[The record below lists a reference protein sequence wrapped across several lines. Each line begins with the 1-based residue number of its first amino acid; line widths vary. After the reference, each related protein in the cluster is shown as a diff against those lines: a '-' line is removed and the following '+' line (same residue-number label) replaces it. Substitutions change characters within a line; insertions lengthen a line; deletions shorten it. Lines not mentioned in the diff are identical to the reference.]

1 MKPEYLM
8 LAQTFKP
15 AKVSVA
21 GWFASEK
28 LDGVRAYW
36 DGGLSR
42 GLLASEVPYAN
53 TIKDHRLKH
62 KVVAT
67 GLWSRTGKVIYA
79 PAYWLDQ
86 LPPIPLD
93 GELWLGPHSFQELT
107 SIVSTKD
114 GSKDKEWNRVKYM
127 VFDSPSYLKM
137 LKPRKIKIRDYEF
150 EVKPSFD
157 SNITGW
163 YFDRRNQVDLD
174 LSHIGAT
181 RTFESIQN
189 WLKPRLDG
197 KRARHVPHCQ
207 LPLTH
212 QAALDTLDELLI
224 QLLAAGSEGVML
236 RKPSSQWLPERSHF
250 LLKHKPWEDDEAVLT
265 GFTSGRET
273 TKGSKLLGMIG
284 ALIVEYKGK
293 RLELSGLTDKERCFT
308 YKESIDYA
316 IDNPGKD
323 MPPTTQ
329 GVHFTIG
336 QTITFKYRELSDDG
350 VPLKAGYFRKQVIL

>member
-15 AKVSVA
+15 ARVSVA

-28 LDGVRAYW
+28 LDGIRAYW

-42 GLLASEVPYAN
+42 GLPASEVPYAN
-53 TIKDHRLKH
+53 TVKDHRLKH
-62 KVVAT
+62 EVIAT

-93 GELWLGPHSFQELT
+93 GELWLGPRSFQELT

-114 GSKDKEWNRVKYM
+114 GSKDKEWDRVTQM
-127 VFDSPSYLKM
+127 VFESPPYMQM
-137 LKPRKIKIRDYEF
+137 LKPRKVKVRDYEF
-150 EVKPSFD
+150 EIKSPFMDVMRWARDRALTTGLPIKSSSVK
-157 SNITGW
+157 W
-163 YFDRRNQVDLD
+163 
-174 LSHIGAT
+174 
-181 RTFESIQN
+181 TFESVYN
-189 WLKPRLDG
+189 WLAPRLDG
-197 KRARHVPHCQ
+197 KRARLVPHCQ
-207 LPLTH
+207 LPLSH
-212 QAALDTLDELLI
+212 QAALDALDELLI
-224 QLLAAGSEGVML
+224 KLLATGSEGVML
-236 RKPSSQWLPERSHF
+236 RKGASWWRPERSHF

-273 TKGSKLLGMIG
+273 AKGSKLLGMIG

-323 MPPTTQ
+323 MPPATQ

-350 VPLKAGYFRKQVIL
+350 VPLKAGYFRKRAIL

>member
-15 AKVSVA
+15 AKVSIA

-42 GLLASEVPYAN
+42 GLPASEVPYAN
-53 TIKDHRLKH
+53 TVKDYRLKRT
-62 KVVAT
+62 VIAT

-86 LPPIPLD
+86 LPPISLD
-93 GELWLGPHSFQELT
+93 GELWLGPRSFQELT

-114 GSKDKEWNRVKYM
+114 GSKDKEWDRVTLM
-127 VFDSPSYLKM
+127 VFDSPPYARM
-137 LKPRKIKIRDYEF
+137 LQPRKVKVRDYAF
-150 EVKPSFD
+150 EIKPSAMQ
-157 SNITGW
+157 W
-163 YFDRRNQVDLD
+163 YLERIGMPG
-174 LSHIGAT
+174 LSIQSIST
-181 RTFESIQN
+181 SSTFESTHN
-189 WLKPRLDG
+189 WLLPRIRSVNTKL
-197 KRARHVPHCQ
+197 VPQYQ
-207 LPLTH
+207 LPLAH
-212 QAALDTLDELLI
+212 QAALDTLDGLLI
-224 QLLAAGSEGVML
+224 KLLATGSEGVML
-236 RKPSSQWLPERSHF
+236 RKGASWWRPERSHL

-265 GFTSGRET
+265 GFTSGRVTE
-273 TKGSKLLGMIG
+273 KGSRLLGMIG

-293 RLELSGLTDKERCFT
+293 RLELSGLTDKERVFT

-323 MPPTTQ
+323 MPPATQ
-329 GVHFTIG
+329 GVHFTVG

-350 VPLKAGYFRKQVIL
+350 VPLKAGYFRKRVVL